1 MLAWDQAAACLFQ
14 EHFTVMIEQQ
24 EKECGSGGD
33 FEIQSAARERPR
45 CFVPE
50 FYSGTLYL
58 ESLRKLNV
66 WRIFRGG

>member
-33 FEIQSAARERPR
+33 FEIQSAVRERPR

-50 FYSGTLYL
+50 SG
-58 ESLRKLNV
+58 N
-66 WRIFRGG
+66 I